1 MVRLFYFNFVYLI
14 IIKKIKVMKNFI
26 FTVLFLVLTFTFLLM
41 MWAENYMWASISA
54 ILLGILY
61 IVVSNYINDQLEK

>member
-1 MVRLFYFNFVYLI
+1 
-14 IIKKIKVMKNFI
+14 MKNFI
-26 FTVLFLVLTFTFLLM
+26 FTVLFLVLTFTFLLS
-41 MWAENYMWASISA
+41 MWTESYIWASISA